1 MCLTEKKKL
10 LGSNLRADNGAGSI
24 ANCHLQTLYTIETR
38 LTVLPYQQEN
48 Q

>member
-24 ANCHLQTLYTIETR
+24 ANCHLQTRYTKTDKNSSVFS
-38 LTVLPYQQEN
+38 L
-48 Q
+48 